1 MIAVCRPLPG
11 VVPDAIAGP
20 THMSFRDSESLDTRP
35 HIITGPPATSSSNCD
50 IWHDRVQ
57 WKTTPAS
64 KAVYRFGYFGRRVL
78 ASRNCDMAFAS
89 ASVCPH
95 CGRPKKSRWPIEIAA
110 GAAVA
115 IVGVI
120 SLGLWSGTHGDAP
133 RETAPARVSET
144 VIAHSYR
151 MLERGLTASIGY
163 NRSLHVLRIENRDT
177 FTWTSCLLSLNSQGI
192 SSLKLEVDTIKAGLT
207 EAVLLQST
215 EFVDNDGK
223 KFDPTTSDVARLDLD
238 CETPD
243 GHRYY
248 GGEFGPVRLHAR

>member
-1 MIAVCRPLPG
+1 
-11 VVPDAIAGP
+11 
-20 THMSFRDSESLDTRP
+20 
-35 HIITGPPATSSSNCD
+35 
-50 IWHDRVQ
+50 
-57 WKTTPAS
+57 
-64 KAVYRFGYFGRRVL
+64 
-78 ASRNCDMAFAS
+78 MAFAS

-95 CGRPKKSRWPIEIAA
+95 CGRPSKKSRLPLEIAA
-110 GAAVA
+110 CAAAA
-115 IVGVI
+115 IICVI
-120 SLGLWSGTHGDAP
+120 SLGLWSGTHEDAP
-133 RETAPARVSET
+133 REIAPAKVSET

-163 NRSLHVLRIENRDT
+163 NRSLHVFRIENRDT
-177 FTWTSCLLSLNSQGI
+177 FPWTSCLLSLNSQGV

-215 EFVDNDGK
+215 EFIDNDGR